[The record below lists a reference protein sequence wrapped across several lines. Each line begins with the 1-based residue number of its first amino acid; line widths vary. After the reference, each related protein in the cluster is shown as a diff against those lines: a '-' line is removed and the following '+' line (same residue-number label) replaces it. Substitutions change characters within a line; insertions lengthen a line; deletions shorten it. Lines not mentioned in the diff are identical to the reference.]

1 MNVTLYAEAQP
12 SLVHGGWKATM
23 CWGLGVLFWALN
35 NEHLFLRVLKAKK
48 FKIKLP
54 AASVSGKHPFLVCRW
69 LLTCCNLT
77 RHRFPKVTKPI
88 MQTLPDCLPKACV
101 CAQLLKQCPTL
112 QPHGLQPARL
122 LCPWDFPCKN
132 TRMGC
137 HFLLQGIFLT
147 QRWNQSLLHCRQIL
161 LPLSHMGSPTSQ
173 RLRPPNTIIL
183 GIKSSR
189 DEFWRDTNVQSI
201 ALSFSCV
208 LFF

>member
-1 MNVTLYAEAQP
+1 
-12 SLVHGGWKATM
+12 M

-112 QPHGLQPARL
+112 QPHGLQPARIF
-122 LCPWDFPCKN
+122 CPWNFSGKN
-132 TRMGC
+132 TGVGC
-137 HFLLQGIFLT
+137 YFLLQGIYPT
-147 QRWNQSLLHCRQIL
+147 QVWSLGLLHWQASGQDQGKPKMDGKIPHDQQYWETL
-161 LPLSHMGSPTSQ
+161 APLSLKGQVEGVVPK
-173 RLRPPNTIIL
+173 NY
-183 GIKSSR
+183 GNKK
-189 DEFWRDTNVQSI
+189 
-201 ALSFSCV
+201 
-208 LFF
+208 